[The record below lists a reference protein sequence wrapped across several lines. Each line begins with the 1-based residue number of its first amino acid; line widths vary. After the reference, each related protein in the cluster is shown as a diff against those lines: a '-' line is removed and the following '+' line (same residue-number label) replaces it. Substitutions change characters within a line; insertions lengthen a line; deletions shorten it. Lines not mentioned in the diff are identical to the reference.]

1 MVLRRLLR
9 KREYPLVT
17 TTSDKEAL
25 STYSD
30 SSSKGYSET
39 RVLDYE
45 VEEFSNE
52 TVILQEEY
60 FDLNLRE
67 LFYEAYQV
75 QVETIPY

>member
-17 TTSDKEAL
+17 TTSDEEVL
-25 STYSD
+25 SIYSD

-45 VEEFSNE
+45 VEEFSDK
-52 TVILQEEY
+52 TAILQEEY
-60 FDLNLRE
+60 FDLNLGE
-67 LFYEAYQV
+67 LFYEVHQV
-75 QVETIPY
+75 